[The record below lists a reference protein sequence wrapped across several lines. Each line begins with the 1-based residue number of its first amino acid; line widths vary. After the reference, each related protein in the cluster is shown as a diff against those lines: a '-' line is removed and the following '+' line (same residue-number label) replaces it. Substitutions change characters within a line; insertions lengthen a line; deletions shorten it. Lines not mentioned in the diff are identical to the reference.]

1 MKNIIIRLLAIFSL
15 GMVAGGVL
23 VTVHLGG
30 QLDEITHKN
39 QFLSQQLGLC
49 EDELDQLKKSMG
61 ERGKKIVSSIEL
73 HITILDEDM
82 AQLEEKNA
90 ILAIEKQIRFWME
103 PIKGEEVEK
112 LNYLLIQ
119 KVIDQRTIEFEGA
132 DYRLEV
138 RLLVVGANIIIY
150 ADAIKEKEKLI
161 QPVNKPADQVIK
173 DE

>member
-15 GMVAGGVL
+15 GMVVGGVL

-61 ERGKKIVSSIEL
+61 EREKKVVSSIEL

-82 AQLEEKNA
+82 A
-90 ILAIEKQIRFWME
+90 
-103 PIKGEEVEK
+103 
-112 LNYLLIQ
+112 
-119 KVIDQRTIEFEGA
+119 
-132 DYRLEV
+132 RLEKKV
-138 RLLVVGANIIIY
+138 LSW
-150 ADAIKEKEKLI
+150 
-161 QPVNKPADQVIK
+161 P
-173 DE
+173 

>member
-90 ILAIEKQIRFWME
+90 ILAIEKQIRSWME

-132 DYRLEV
+132 DYQLEV

>member
-15 GMVAGGVL
+15 GMVVGGVL

-61 ERGKKIVSSIEL
+61 EREKKVVSSIEL

-82 AQLEEKNA
+82 ARLEKKSA
-90 ILAIEKQIRFWME
+90 ILAIEKQIRCWME

-161 QPVNKPADQVIK
+161 QPVNKPADQTIS
-173 DE
+173 DD